1 LQLVRRFRIPAL
13 FCALSVL
20 LCELISR
27 PYASMGIS
35 DDGPYIMVAQKL
47 AATGHVAYNGWSA
60 AMLLWQL
67 YLGAAFIKL
76 FGFSFT
82 TVRMSTL
89 LVAAF
94 LAFFLQRTMVR
105 ASISESNAT
114 IGTLALVLSPLYLML
129 SVTFMSD
136 IHGLFAVVLCLYGCL
151 RALQAATTR
160 SVVCWLCFAIV
171 ANGICGTSRQLAW
184 LGTLVMVPST
194 LWLLRARRNVLLGGI
209 ASTLAGV
216 LFILGCMLWLKHQP
230 YTLPEH
236 ILVGKFPVVSTILD
250 LLHFFLDI
258 PFLLFPVMALFLPEI
273 RKGRPRVIA
282 VVAVI
287 TVCYALLVIRQEHL
301 HRGSL
306 LEPTVG
312 DWVNITG
319 GYGWGGLLGRAP
331 ILLNTGVRILLTV
344 VSLGGVLGVI
354 TLLIRSYGMFPINDS
369 SSGVSWKELGVILA
383 PFSIAYT
390 LLLISRAAAIA
401 SIGGPVVLDRYALGL
416 MVVALVC
423 LIRFYQDRARPQIPL
438 AGVLLV
444 GIVGIYG
451 VSLTHNMFA
460 FYRARVAMA
469 AVLRAAGVPD
479 TSVDNGWEY
488 NMLVELK
495 YANHINYREI
505 ELPAHAYVP
514 TPPAP
519 PGTCVAWWYDET
531 PHIKPRYTVAFD
543 PDKCYGPAP
552 FAPVYYSQWLASRP
566 GVLYVVNSIAL
577 SKR

>member
-1 LQLVRRFRIPAL
+1 LQLVRRLRIPAL
-13 FCALSVL
+13 LCALAFL
-20 LCELISR
+20 LCELVSQ
-27 PYASMGIS
+27 PFAGMGIC
-35 DDGPYIMVAQKL
+35 DDGPYTVVAQKL

-89 LVAAF
+89 LVAVV

-105 ASISESNAT
+105 ASISERNAT

-136 IHGLFAVVLCLYGCL
+136 IHGLFAIVLCLYGCL
-151 RALQAATTR
+151 RALEAATTR
-160 SVVCWLCFAIV
+160 AAVWWLCFAITS
-171 ANGICGTSRQLAW
+171 NGICGTSRQLAW
-184 LGTLVMVPST
+184 LGILVMVPST

-209 ASTLAGV
+209 TVTIAGV

-236 ILVGKFPVVSTILD
+236 ILVGRFPVLSTSLQ
-250 LLHFFLDI
+250 LLRFFLDI
-258 PFLLFPVMALFLPEI
+258 PFLLLPVMALFLPVI
-273 RKGRPRVIA
+273 RKSSPRGIA

-306 LEPTVG
+306 LEPTAG

-319 GYGWGGLLGRAP
+319 GYGWGGVLGKAP
-331 ILLNTGVRILLTV
+331 IFLHRGVRTLLTV
-344 VSLGGVLGVI
+344 VSLGGVVGVI
-354 TLLIRSYGMFPINDS
+354 TLLIHSYGKSRINDS
-369 SSGVSWKELGVILA
+369 DPGVSWKELGVILA

-390 LLLISRAAAIA
+390 LLLISRAVAIA

-416 MVVALVC
+416 MMVALIC
-423 LIRFYQDRARPQIPL
+423 LIRYYQDRVRSEIPL

-444 GIVGIYG
+444 CMVAIYG
-451 VSLTHNMFA
+451 VSFTHNMFA
-460 FYRARVAMA
+460 FYRARVTMA

-519 PGTCVAWWYDET
+519 PGACVAWWYDTT
-531 PHIKPRYTVAFD
+531 PHIKPRYALAFD
-543 PDKCYGPAP
+543 SDECYGPAP
-552 FAPVYYSQWLASRP
+552 FAPVSYSRWLASTP
-566 GVLYVVNSIAL
+566 GVLYVVNSNAL